1 MKGTEMFDA
10 IAHIDEDLIDRCIEG
25 GNNTDKR
32 ADAAAASDPDTVQR
46 IDPKTSRRRSLA
58 AFAAAAAAL
67 VLTLGVISLLH
78 IGRESPWRPGTE
90 TTDSPG
96 ITESVPT
103 EAPTQDPAAA
113 LSEDAQALRRYFELT
128 DENGVKNGEKLF
140 PDYDPND
147 PLSWKDEDPDNTK
160 TVVFDEKGDLTSL
173 EFRCEENKPLTLAG
187 GLDLSGFKKL
197 DSFWTV
203 FLDFGG
209 DVVCDMN
216 ESEEPNRLNDL
227 IFRHAD
233 GEAIYRG
240 GYLEFIHML
249 SAKHTLVEMTSETED
264 PDWNTPDFKVEVYVE
279 GAGYAGVSGH
289 SNENYYEVFLEA
301 EPLPGRRF
309 LGWVDE
315 EGEVISTKPQC
326 SFFEDASLYS
336 DSAKKMSRQF
346 TAVFDPDV
354 TGTPEG
360 YDPHEYA
367 VLAEFFSTPVNSSSI
382 ETIGEDCYGDS
393 KSLYSIYDPSSW
405 HTDYHGVKWDSTGH
419 VTEITFY
426 PSYDNLHAELDL
438 TGFEKL
444 EKVAIWYTTLDKLTI
459 ADCPKLTDGCMVY
472 TGSAKDTAYV
482 EAGYVDQ
489 LHVTSRTNV
498 YCSLISDKGTPFT
511 LDLTADGMGS
521 VTASAASSEE
531 DGSGYRVVAT
541 ANADNYVDFLGW
553 YDEDGTLI
561 TNEITILMTDDGS
574 AVPIGGD
581 HKYVARFSQPP
592 APTPL
597 PEGDFFC
604 EIVPNVPSAVDIDGD
619 GADDTVLVSITES
632 DSGIDYDLE
641 MTVNITLAS
650 DPGNTYTFDTEYYPG
665 NVCAAAVDF
674 DPTDGHKEVL
684 VSYDCEDGD
693 PLTYVY
699 RMKDDGTG
707 FDTFLEPIWI
717 AFEEGYTGDWYLHG
731 MPEGFAFDAEK
742 GLAYSRRTEILGT
755 EFVFNSFTVDKDGI
769 RPLDDE
775 FLYREGMEFTL
786 KRSLK
791 VTLENGKTK
800 TLKKGDEF
808 EAYATDRQTYVKIK
822 LADGSIGTVEV
833 SFGNGTS
840 WPVLLNGIEQDKY
853 ANIGY
858 AD

>member
-10 IAHIDEDLIDRCIEG
+10 IAHIDEDLIDRCLEG

-32 ADAAAASDPDTVQR
+32 ADAAASSDQDTVQR

-90 TTDSPG
+90 SSESPE
-96 ITESVPT
+96 ITEAILT

-140 PDYDPND
+140 PNYNPDDPA
-147 PLSWKDEDPDNTK
+147 SWKDDGAK
-160 TVVFDEKGDLTSL
+160 VIVFDDEGQLTFINLTCAESESVTLTGDLD
-173 EFRCEENKPLTLAG
+173 LT
-187 GLDLSGFKKL
+187 GFKKL
-197 DSFWTV
+197 NTFWTV
-203 FLDFGG
+203 FLDIDGSLVY
-209 DVVCDMN
+209 DNIDANKLCDLTC
-216 ESEEPNRLNDL
+216 R
-227 IFRHAD
+227 RVT

-240 GYLEFIHML
+240 NYLERVRLL
-249 SAKHTLVEMTSETED
+249 SAKRTLVETTAANSGI
-264 PDWNTPDFKVEVYVE
+264 DWLTFDFRVEVNVE
-279 GAGYAGVSGH
+279 GAGYAGV
-289 SNENYYEVFLEA
+289 NAWTDENYYELHLVA
-301 EPLPGRRF
+301 EPMEGANF
-309 LGWVDE
+309 IGWYYADGTLASTEYDYELYGE
-315 EGEVISTKPQC
+315 ESGKDISGVHH
-326 SFFEDASLYS
+326 ELEI
-336 DSAKKMSRQF
+336 
-346 TAVFDPDV
+346 TAVFDSAQV
-354 TGTPEG
+354 PEG

-367 VLAEFFSTPVNSSSI
+367 VLAEFFSTPVSSLSG

-393 KSLYSIYDPSSW
+393 DSSYSIDDPSSW
-405 HTDYHGVKWDSTGH
+405 HTDYFGVKWDSTGH

-472 TGSAKDTAYV
+472 TGSAKDAAYV
-482 EAGYVDQ
+482 EAGYVNQ
-489 LHVTSRTNV
+489 LHVTSRTKV

-521 VTASAASSEE
+521 VTASAASTEE
-531 DGSGYRVVAT
+531 DGSGYRVAAT
-541 ANADNYVDFLGW
+541 ANADNYVNFLGW

-592 APTPL
+592 APTPI

-619 GADDTVLVSITES
+619 GAEDTVLVSITES

-641 MTVNITLAS
+641 MTVNITLAR
-650 DPGNTYTFDTEYYPG
+650 DPENTYTFETDGYPG
-665 NVCAAAVDF
+665 DVCAAAVDF
-674 DPTDGHKEVL
+674 DPTDGHTEVL

-699 RMKDDGTG
+699 RLKDDGTG
-707 FDTFLEPIWI
+707 FDEFLEPIEVTLDETRI
-717 AFEEGYTGDWYLHG
+717 ESWYYNG
-731 MPEGFAFDAEK
+731 IPEGFAFDSKK
-742 GLAYSRRTEILGT
+742 GLGFSRRTEILGT
-755 EFVFNSFTVDKDGI
+755 TFVFNSFTVDKTGI
-769 RPLDDE
+769 RYADDE
-775 FLYREGMEFTL
+775 FMYIVPEGQKFEL
-786 KRSLK
+786 KRDLT
-791 VTLENGKTK
+791 VTLESGKTI
-800 TLKKGDEF
+800 TLKKGDKF
-808 EAYATDRQTYVKIK
+808 EAYSTDRQTYLKIK
-822 LADGSIGTVEV
+822 LEDGRIGKVDV
-833 SFGNGTS
+833 RFGDGTS
-840 WPVLLNGIEQDKY
+840 WPVYLNGINQGKY
-853 ANIGY
+853 IEPTY

>member
-10 IAHIDEDLIDRCIEG
+10 IAHIDEDLIDRCLAD
-25 GNNTDKR
+25 GNNAGKR

-46 IDPKTSRRRSLA
+46 IDPKTSRRRSIA

-90 TTDSPG
+90 TTESPD

-113 LSEDAQALRRYFELT
+113 LSEDAKALRRYFELT

-140 PDYDPND
+140 PNYNPDDPA
-147 PLSWKDEDPDNTK
+147 SWKEDGAK
-160 TVVFDEKGDLTSL
+160 VKVIVFDGEGQLTYINLTCAESESVTLTGDLD
-173 EFRCEENKPLTLAG
+173 LT
-187 GLDLSGFKKL
+187 GFKKL
-197 DSFWTV
+197 NSFWTV
-203 FLDFGG
+203 FLDIDGSI
-209 DVVCDMN
+209 VCDN
-216 ESEEPNRLNDL
+216 IDAITPNKLNDL
-227 IFRHAD
+227 TCRRVT

-240 GYLEFIHML
+240 NYLENVRML
-249 SAKHTLVEMTSETED
+249 SAKRTLVEMTAANSD
-264 PDWNTPDFKVEVYVE
+264 IDWLTPDFRVEVNVE
-279 GAGYAGVSGH
+279 GAGYAGV
-289 SNENYYEVFLEA
+289 NAWTDENYYELHLVA
-301 EPLPGRRF
+301 EPMEGGNF
-309 LGWVDE
+309 IGWYYPDGTLASTEYDYELYGE
-315 EGEVISTKPQC
+315 ESGKDISGVHH
-326 SFFEDASLYS
+326 ELEI
-336 DSAKKMSRQF
+336 
-346 TAVFDPDV
+346 TAVFDSAQV
-354 TGTPEG
+354 PEG

-405 HTDYHGVKWDSTGH
+405 HTDYFGVKWDSTGH

-459 ADCPKLTDGCMVY
+459 ADCPKLTEGCMVY
-472 TGSAKDTAYV
+472 TGSAKDAAYV
-482 EAGYVDQ
+482 EAGYVNQ
-489 LHVTSRTNV
+489 LHVTSRTKV

-531 DGSGYRVVAT
+531 DGSGYRVTAT

-604 EIVPNVPSAVDIDGD
+604 EIVPNVPSAIDIDGD
-619 GADDTVLVSITES
+619 GAYDTVLVSITEN
-632 DSGIDYDLE
+632 DLGIDNDLE
-641 MTVNITLAS
+641 MTVSITLAR
-650 DPGNTYTFDTEYYPG
+650 DPENTYTFETDGYPG

-699 RMKDDGTG
+699 RLKDDGSG

-800 TLKKGDEF
+800 TLKKGDVF